1 MARSRQAAAGGTRPE
16 SPRPDPET
24 SVERR
29 LELERAMMDAERI
42 MMQTVQTSLSLIGF
56 GFTITEFFNMNLGGH
71 PQPNARFVGE
81 ALLVLGLLQLAL
93 GIWTNLRYRRRLIR
107 QIRRAGGRTGSHGAQ
122 FQDTPSY
129 IIAALLLIVGLFSL
143 VTAIVGRLA

>member
-1 MARSRQAAAGGTRPE
+1 MARSRRAAGGGTRPE
-16 SPRPDPET
+16 EPRPDPET

-71 PQPNARFVGE
+71 PQPNARLVGE

-107 QIRRAGGRTGSHGAQ
+107 QIRRAGGRAASYAH

-143 VTAIVGRLA
+143 VTAIVGRVM